1 MIRCIIVDDEKPA
14 RDELAY
20 LLSSINDIM
29 VVGEAENGIQAIR
42 KAIEEKP
49 QLVFLD
55 VNMPGINGID
65 VAKELT
71 ALEPKP
77 LIVFI
82 TAYDSYALSAF
93 EVSAFDYLLKPV
105 SEERLKNSLDRIR
118 SMVSSR
124 EARVLDKLDKLSGEL
139 GLSRSTRIVG
149 YQNGMLFPIELD
161 EILFLTLEEKNTIVV
176 CERGKFQIN
185 GTLSEL
191 QEKLSDRRFFR
202 SHKSYIVNLD
212 RIDSIEPWFN
222 STYNIHIKGIDETI
236 PVSRT
241 YAKAFKEAMNILM

>member
-1 MIRCIIVDDEKPA
+1 MISCIIVDDEKPA

-191 QEKLSDRRFFR
+191 QEKLSDRKFFR

>member
-1 MIRCIIVDDEKPA
+1 MISCIIVDDEKPA

-20 LLSSINDIM
+20 LLSSINDIK

-105 SEERLKNSLDRIR
+105 SEERLGNSLDRIR
-118 SMVSSR
+118 SLISSR
-124 EARVLDKLDKLSGEL
+124 ETQVLDKLDKLSGEL
-139 GLSRSTRIVG
+139 ALSRSTRIVG

-191 QEKLSDRRFFR
+191 QEKLSDRKFFR

>member
-20 LLSSINDIM
+20 LLSSIEDIM

-65 VAKELT
+65 VAKELA
-71 ALEPKP
+71 ALESKP

-82 TAYDSYALSAF
+82 TAYDSYAVSAF

-105 SEERLKNSLDRIR
+105 SEERLRNSLDRIR

-191 QEKLSDRRFFR
+191 QEKLSDRKFFR

>member
-1 MIRCIIVDDEKPA
+1 MISCIIVDDEKPA

-20 LLSSINDIM
+20 LLSSIEDIE

-42 KAIEEKP
+42 KAIEKKP

-55 VNMPGINGID
+55 VSMPGINGID
-65 VAKELT
+65 IAKELSEI
-71 ALEPKP
+71 EPSP

-82 TAYDSYALSAF
+82 TAYDKYAVSAF

-105 SEERLKNSLDRIR
+105 SEDRLRNSIDRIR
-118 SMVSSR
+118 SLISTR
-124 EARVLDKLDKLSGEL
+124 ETQALDKLGKLPGEL
-139 GLSRSTRIVG
+139 NLSRSTRIVG
-149 YQNGMLFPIELD
+149 YQNGMIFPIELE
-161 EILFLTLEEKNTIVV
+161 EILFLTLEGKNTIVV
-176 CERGKFQIN
+176 CERGKYQIN

-191 QEKLSDRRFFR
+191 QERLSDRRFFR

-222 STYNIHIKGIDETI
+222 STYNIHLKGIAEII

-241 YAKAFKEAMNILM
+241 YVKAFKEAMNIYM

>member
-14 RDELAY
+14 RDELTY
-20 LLSSINDIM
+20 LLSSIEDIM

-65 VAKELT
+65 VAKELA
-71 ALEPKP
+71 ALESKP

-82 TAYDSYALSAF
+82 TAYDSYAVSAF

-105 SEERLKNSLDRIR
+105 SEERLRNSLDRIR

-185 GTLSEL
+185 GTLSTL
-191 QEKLSDRRFFR
+191 QEKLSDRKFFR

>member
-14 RDELAY
+14 RDELTY
-20 LLSSINDIM
+20 LLSSIEDIM

-65 VAKELT
+65 VAKVLA
-71 ALEPKP
+71 ALESKP

-82 TAYDSYALSAF
+82 TAYDSYAVSAF

-105 SEERLKNSLDRIR
+105 SEERLRNSLDRIR

-191 QEKLSDRRFFR
+191 QEKLSDRKFFR

-222 STYNIHIKGIDETI
+222 STYNIYIKGIDESI

>member
-1 MIRCIIVDDEKPA
+1 MISCMVVDDEKPA

-20 LLSSINDIM
+20 LLSSIDDIE

-42 KAIEEKP
+42 KAIEKKP

-65 VAKELT
+65 VAKEL
-71 ALEPKP
+71 AAIEPSP
-77 LIVFI
+77 LIVFV
-82 TAYDSYALSAF
+82 TAYDNYAVSAF

-105 SEERLKNSLDRIR
+105 SEDRLKNSLDRIR
-118 SMVSSR
+118 GLISSR
-124 EARVLDKLDKLSGEL
+124 ETQGHDKLGKLSGEL
-139 GLSRSTRIVG
+139 SLSKSTRIVG
-149 YQNGMLFPIELD
+149 YQNGILFPIELD
-161 EILFLTLEEKNTIVV
+161 EILFLTLEVKNTIVV
-176 CERGKFQIN
+176 CERGKFQLN

-191 QEKLSDRRFFR
+191 QERLSDGRFFR
-202 SHKSYIVNLD
+202 CHKSYIVNLD

-222 STYNIHIKGIDETI
+222 STYNIHIKGVSEII

-241 YAKAFKEAMNILM
+241 FAKAFKKAMNIFM

>member
-14 RDELAY
+14 RDELTY
-20 LLSSINDIM
+20 LLSSIEDIM

-82 TAYDSYALSAF
+82 TAYDSYAVSAF

-105 SEERLKNSLDRIR
+105 SEERLRNSLDRIR

-191 QEKLSDRRFFR
+191 QEKLSDRKFFR

>member
-14 RDELAY
+14 RDELTY
-20 LLSSINDIM
+20 LLSSIEDIM

-65 VAKELT
+65 VAKELA
-71 ALEPKP
+71 ALESKP

-82 TAYDSYALSAF
+82 TAYDSYAVSAF

-105 SEERLKNSLDRIR
+105 SEERLRNSLDRIR

-191 QEKLSDRRFFR
+191 QEKLSDRKF
-202 SHKSYIVNLD
+202 
-212 RIDSIEPWFN
+212 
-222 STYNIHIKGIDETI
+222 
-236 PVSRT
+236 
-241 YAKAFKEAMNILM
+241 

>member
-14 RDELAY
+14 RDELTY
-20 LLSSINDIM
+20 LLSSIEDIM

-65 VAKELT
+65 VAKELA
-71 ALEPKP
+71 ALESKP

-82 TAYDSYALSAF
+82 TAYDSYAVSAF

-105 SEERLKNSLDRIR
+105 SEERLRNSLDRIR

-191 QEKLSDRRFFR
+191 QEKLSDRKFFR

>member
-14 RDELAY
+14 RDELTY
-20 LLSSINDIM
+20 LLSSIEDIM

-65 VAKELT
+65 VAKELA
-71 ALEPKP
+71 ALESKP

-82 TAYDSYALSAF
+82 TAYDSYAVSAF

-105 SEERLKNSLDRIR
+105 SEERLRNSLDRIR

>member
-14 RDELAY
+14 RDELTY
-20 LLSSINDIM
+20 LLSSIEDIM

-65 VAKELT
+65 VAKELA
-71 ALEPKP
+71 ALESKP

-82 TAYDSYALSAF
+82 TAYDSYAVSAF

-105 SEERLKNSLDRIR
+105 SEERLRNSLDRIR

-149 YQNGMLFPIELD
+149 YQNSVLFPIELD

-191 QEKLSDRRFFR
+191 QEKFSDRRFFR

-222 STYNIHIKGIDETI
+222 STYNIHIKGIDEII

-241 YAKAFKEAMNILM
+241 YAKAFKEVMNILM

>member
-1 MIRCIIVDDEKPA
+1 MISCMIVDDEKPA

-20 LLSSINDIM
+20 LLSSIGDIE

-42 KAIEEKP
+42 KALEEKP

-55 VNMPGINGID
+55 VSMPGINGID
-65 VAKELT
+65 VAKEL
-71 ALEPKP
+71 ASIEPSP
-77 LIVFI
+77 LIIFV
-82 TAYDSYALSAF
+82 TAYDNYAVSAF
-93 EVSAFDYLLKPV
+93 EVSALDYLLKPV
-105 SEERLKNSLDRIR
+105 SEDRLKNSLDRIR
-118 SMVSSR
+118 SLISSR
-124 EARVLDKLDKLSGEL
+124 EKQGLERIGKVSREL
-139 GLSRSTRIVG
+139 ALSRSTRIVG

-161 EILFLTLEEKNTIVV
+161 EILYLTLEGKNTVVV

-191 QEKLSDRRFFR
+191 QERLSDRRFFR

-212 RIDSIEPWFN
+212 KIDSIEPWFN
-222 STYNIHIKGIDETI
+222 ATYNIHIKRVSEII

-241 YAKAFKEAMNILM
+241 YAKAFKEAMNINM

>member
-105 SEERLKNSLDRIR
+105 SEERLRNSLDRIR

-191 QEKLSDRRFFR
+191 QEKLSDRKFFR

>member
-14 RDELAY
+14 RDELTY
-20 LLSSINDIM
+20 LLSSIEDIM

-105 SEERLKNSLDRIR
+105 SEERLRNSLDRIR

-191 QEKLSDRRFFR
+191 QEKLSDRKFFR

>member
-14 RDELAY
+14 RDELTY
-20 LLSSINDIM
+20 LLSSIEDIM

-65 VAKELT
+65 VAKELV
-71 ALEPKP
+71 ALESKP

-82 TAYDSYALSAF
+82 TAYDSYAVSAF

-105 SEERLKNSLDRIR
+105 SEERLRNSLDRIR

-176 CERGKFQIN
+176 CERGKYQIN

-191 QEKLSDRRFFR
+191 QEKLSDRKFFR

-222 STYNIHIKGIDETI
+222 STYNIHLKGIGEII